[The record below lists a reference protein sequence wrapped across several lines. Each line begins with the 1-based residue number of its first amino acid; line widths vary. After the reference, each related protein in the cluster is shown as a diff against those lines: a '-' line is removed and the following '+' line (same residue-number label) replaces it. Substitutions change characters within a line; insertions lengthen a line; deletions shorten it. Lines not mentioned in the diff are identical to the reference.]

1 MEPFLWCLRC
11 FVVGASDAIGVG
23 EAVPVIAEADF
34 ECFRLCLPIGEA
46 LAIGIAIPL
55 AIGIAIALDIGFG
68 MAVAAAPIAPLI
80 APAAFDFAV
89 LVPDACF

>member
-23 EAVPVIAEADF
+23 EGVPVIAEADF

-46 LAIGIAIPL
+46 LAIGIAIP
-55 AIGIAIALDIGFG
+55 AGIAIPLAIGFG

-80 APAAFDFAV
+80 APAAFFDFAV

>member
-23 EAVPVIAEADF
+23 EGVPVIAEADF

-55 AIGIAIALDIGFG
+55 AIGMG

-80 APAAFDFAV
+80 APPALLFVFAV
-89 LVPDACF
+89 LVPEAPF